1 MVRYFVWLTLLGAVL
16 TAGISASAAHAQ
28 TIEQRT
34 ASCMDYQPQVCA
46 ALYDEYY
53 ALKQADRI
61 TDAEWPRWKP
71 ALERACGST
80 LRVGQAC
87 TELGFVVGTGKYG
100 EPVDLPTALQ
110 HYNRGCEA
118 NVANACLSSGQY
130 WRLGL
135 GLRNSSANPATAL
148 MQYKKACR
156 LGSKVGCDWVSDIV
170 HLKNA
175 EYPDIPYDFAASA
188 EAEYYEC
195 VNNGNC
201 AWIANAYWDGREG
214 LDPYTPR
221 AARVY
226 LAMCRAGDGRFCYG
240 AASSISRDRDYTP
253 AGWNLAYYLDRKACE
268 LGFEAGCTRSA
279 ERAETTAETSA
290 PFIDPTL
297 PENEQFMIAKLALDE
312 GEYAEQMGGIAT
324 IRWLAQMEVAPAQ
337 FEASNWFFFGLP
349 DPANPGTMIVAQNR
363 DKASELLNGAA
374 ESGIAEAAFWFAVL
388 REKDA
393 DFGAHVYPDRYGR
406 ANARAH
412 YLGSPNILVY
422 EERQREIRRLQQQRV
437 DAARAAQH
445 RERILAE
452 QRAQQD
458 LFARALENAFGA
470 SSDQVCANVI
480 QGGRMTRECVS
491 RSYARR
497 NWPGNY

>member
-1 MVRYFVWLTLLGAVL
+1 MTRLLALLALL
-16 TAGISASAAHAQ
+16 TAGFVAVQPAAAQ
-28 TIEQRT
+28 SIAQRAET
-34 ASCMDYQPQVCA
+34 CRENQPQVCA

-53 ALKQADRI
+53 EVSRGGSFSDADW
-61 TDAEWPRWKP
+61 ARWKT
-71 ALERACGST
+71 ALDRACGST
-80 LRVGQAC
+80 LRVAQAC
-87 TELGFVVGTGKYG
+87 MELGYVHGTGQYG
-100 EPVDLPTALQ
+100 EPVNLEIALQ
-110 HYNRGCEA
+110 YYNRACEA
-118 NVANACLSSGQY
+118 NVANGCLSSGQY
-130 WRLGL
+130 WRQGL
-135 GLRNSSANPATAL
+135 GIRNQPANPATAL
-148 MQYKKACR
+148 IQYKKACR
-156 LGSKVGCDWVSDIV
+156 LGSKLACDWVSDIV

-175 EYPDIPYDFAASA
+175 EYPTVPYDFAASA

-349 DPANPGTMIVAQNR
+349 DPANPGTMIVAQSR
-363 DKASELLNGAA
+363 DKAAELLNGAA

-388 REKDA
+388 RENDGN
-393 DFGAHVYPDRYGR
+393 FGIHVYPSGFAR

-422 EERQREIRRLQQQRV
+422 ETRQREIARLQQQRV

-445 RERILAE
+445 RERIMAE